1 MLLIAEPCRSLFAAL
16 GLNSFDSIVARFG
29 DGESPSRTGVIVR
42 PEVLRDA
49 SGMNVPVFFKQYI
62 HHPPSLAF
70 LGRASKARCEFD
82 NYAVFTKLG
91 LRCAERMACG
101 EQRDGF
107 GRLRSAFI
115 ITRAIPD
122 AMGLIEFMT
131 KRCPRC
137 SGPAVHALRRSVLAQ
152 LAAMTRR
159 IHAAGFYHHD
169 LVWRNILV
177 TLSVPDQ
184 PLVWWIDCPRGQ
196 FDTWSPWRRRRLLK
210 DLASL
215 DKSASK
221 FCSRTER
228 LAFVQSY
235 LGRQSI
241 GAEVRKLA
249 RDAIEFRRRRWPED
263 WNEN

>member
-1 MLLIAEPCRSLFAAL
+1 MLLIAEPCRSLFATL
-16 GLNSFDSIVARFG
+16 KLNSFDSIVARCG
-29 DGESPSRTGVIVR
+29 AGESPPRTDVLVR
-42 PEVLRDA
+42 PQVLRDA
-49 SGMNVPVFFKQYI
+49 SGMSVPIFFKQYL

-70 LGRASKARCEFD
+70 LGRASKARREFD
-82 NYAVFTKLG
+82 NYAAFTKLG
-91 LRCAERMACG
+91 VCCAERMACG

-115 ITRAIPD
+115 ITRAVPD

-131 KRCPRC
+131 QRCPRG
-137 SGPAVHALRRSVLAQ
+137 SGRANAALRRSVLAQ
-152 LAAMTRR
+152 LAVMTRR
-159 IHAAGFYHHD
+159 IHKAGFFHHD

-177 TLSVPDQ
+177 TLPPASEPQ
-184 PLVWWIDCPRGQ
+184 VWWIDCPRGQ
-196 FDTWSPWRRRRLLK
+196 FDRWSPWRRRRLLK

-221 FCSRTER
+221 FCSRAER

-249 RDAIEFRRRRWPED
+249 RDTIEYRRRRWPED